1 MLRSET
7 TIQSAEKINHFNYS
21 TTVRI
26 LYCFRSRVFATGNYI
41 VTTTEWSQVS
51 SSTFWWTMP
60 HVCGC
65 GVVEGRCCT
74 CTAKIQ
80 FNQWHTFSNF
90 LILCVCV
97 CLVCE
102 RFYSCRVA
110 REAYRCHRDMNNDNN
125 VFDVFLRKVNW
136 FHDEKVESL
145 SGFSPPVDIV
155 IYLLLRYS
163 ATPASAF

>member
-97 CLVCE
+97 CVWC
-102 RFYSCRVA
+102 V
-110 REAYRCHRDMNNDNN
+110 RD
-125 VFDVFLRKVNW
+125 FIAAGSPGRHTDVIEIWTMTIMFLM
-136 FHDEKVESL
+136 FSYEKSTDFMMKRLNHWV
-145 SGFSPPVDIV
+145 GF
-155 IYLLLRYS
+155 LHQ
-163 ATPASAF
+163 